1 MLSNDGE
8 TCWYSAELMGGVD
21 AAVIRLKNRFA
32 ADTACDTGVPRPPPG
47 SVGADA
53 MFQLTRCQSKQDVR
67 SMPDLGKLTC

>member
-32 ADTACDTGVPRPPPG
+32 ADTACDTGVPSPPPG
-47 SVGADA
+47 SVGAVA
-53 MFQLTRCQSKQDVR
+53 MMGRLSQRQSQSTDDSSV
-67 SMPDLGKLTC
+67 PDFG